1 MYMHLPKEQ
10 LREFLLDTG
19 LVTETAF
26 LECEKKAEENDQE
39 VSICLLEENYISQ
52 NDLKKAEAYVIG
64 VPFVDL
70 SKNKIEYKI
79 LSIIPEPVARR
90 HNIVAYAKDDGA
102 VEVAM
107 VDIDDLVA
115 IEFIKKKT
123 RLKILPRLTTEESI
137 RKALLQYQR
146 SLQADFG
153 EIIKEQSGAIT
164 MIDETDEEQSE
175 ADLKKLAQ
183 DLPVVKIVDTL
194 LKHAIIQGASDIHI
208 EPMEEQLLIRYRIDG
223 ILHDTMTLPRSAGT
237 PIVARI
243 KILTNLKIDEKRLP
257 QDGRFKIES
266 DGEKVGFRVS
276 VLPVYYG
283 EKVVMRI
290 LREGGGNFTL
300 ESLGFQGENLKRLY
314 DAQKLKTGMILTTGP
329 TGSGKST
336 SLYTMLDILNTPDV
350 NISTIEDPIE
360 YQMKRVNQTQVK
372 TDIGFTFS
380 EGLRTLVRQDPDII
394 MVGEIRDT
402 ETARLAVNAALTGHL
417 VLSTLHTNS
426 AAGTIPRL
434 IDMGVEPF
442 LLISTLKTIIG
453 QRLIRRLIPDESEKY
468 KLSKSGVKSLGN
480 IVDLDRMMELMKEEQ
495 IVAPDTTWTTIEFYR
510 PKKNAT
516 DGGYRGRLGIHEV
529 LMMTNTMQELIIAG
543 KSAEVLQKKAKEEG
557 MLTMLEDGI
566 MKAAKGLTTIE
577 EVLRVVSE

>member
-1 MYMHLPKEQ
+1 MHLPIDQ
-10 LREFLLDTG
+10 LKEFLLDTG
-19 LVTETAF
+19 LITEAMF
-26 LECEKKAEENDQE
+26 LSCEKVAGESGVD
-39 VSICLLEENYISQ
+39 IGTCLVQGSYISDT
-52 NDLKKAEAYVIG
+52 DLKKAEAYVLG
-64 VPFVDL
+64 VPFIDL
-70 SKNKIEYKI
+70 SKQKIEYAI
-79 LSIIPEPVARR
+79 LSIIPEPVARK
-90 HNIVAYAKDDGA
+90 HNIVSYGKRDGA

-107 VDIDDLVA
+107 VNVDDLVA

-137 RKALLQYQR
+137 KKALLQYQK

-153 EIIKEQSGAIT
+153 EIIKEQTGAIT
-164 MIDETDEEQSE
+164 MLNEDSDNQSD
-175 ADLKKLAQ
+175 ADLKKVAE

-223 ILHDTMTLPRSAGT
+223 ILHDTMTLPKNAAAA
-237 PIVARI
+237 IVARI
-243 KILTNLKIDEKRLP
+243 KILSNLKIDEKRLP
-257 QDGRFKIES
+257 QDGRFKIEL
-266 DGEKVGFRVS
+266 DGEKIGFRVS

-300 ESLGFQGENLKRLY
+300 ESLGFQGENLKRLE
-314 DAQKLKTGMILTTGP
+314 DSQKLKTGLVLTTGP

-336 SLYTMLDILNTPDV
+336 SLYTLLDIVNTPDV

-372 TDIGFTFS
+372 SEIGFSFS

-394 MVGEIRDT
+394 MVGEIRDS
-402 ETARLAVNAALTGHL
+402 ETAQLAVNAALTGHL
-417 VLSTLHTNS
+417 VLSTVHTNS
-426 AAGTIPRL
+426 ASGTIPRL
-434 IDMGVEPF
+434 TDMGVEPF

-453 QRLIRRLIPDESEKY
+453 QRLIRRLIPEERESY
-468 KLSKSGVKSLGN
+468 KLSKAGIKSLGK
-480 IVDLDRMMELMKEEQ
+480 IIDLDGVMELIKKEK
-495 IVAPDTTWTTIEFYR
+495 IVSPKTTWNTIEFYR
-510 PKKNAT
+510 PKKKAPQ
-516 DGGYRGRLGIHEV
+516 GGYRGRLGIHEV
-529 LMMTNTMQELIIAG
+529 LLMSPAIQELIIKG
-543 KSAEVLQKKAKEEG
+543 VSAEKLQAQAKKEG

-577 EVLRVVSE
+577 EVLRVISE

>member
-1 MYMHLPKEQ
+1 MHLPPEQ
-10 LREFLLDTG
+10 LKEFLLDTG
-19 LVTETAF
+19 LITEAMF
-26 LECEKKAEENDQE
+26 LSCEE
-39 VSICLLEENYISQ
+39 VADKSGVDIGTCLVQENYISST
-52 NDLKKAEAYVIG
+52 DLKKAEAYVLGI
-64 VPFVDL
+64 PFVDL
-70 SKNKIEYKI
+70 SKEKVEYSV
-79 LSIIPEPVARR
+79 LSIIPEPVARK
-90 HNIVAYAKDDGA
+90 HHIVSYGKRDGA

-107 VDIDDLVA
+107 VNVDDLVA

-123 RLKILPRLTTEESI
+123 RLKILPRLTTDESI
-137 RKALLQYQR
+137 KKALLQYQK

-153 EIIKEQSGAIT
+153 EIIKEQTGAIT
-164 MIDETDEEQSE
+164 VLSEDESEQSE
-175 ADLKKLAQ
+175 ADLKKVAE

-194 LKHAIIQGASDIHI
+194 LKHAIIQGGSDIHI

-223 ILHDTMTLPRSAGT
+223 ILHDTMTLPKIAAMA
-237 PIVARI
+237 IVARI
-243 KILTNLKIDEKRLP
+243 KILSNLKIDEKRLP
-257 QDGRFKIES
+257 QDGRFKIEL

-300 ESLGFQGENLKRLY
+300 ESLGFQGENLKQLEES
-314 DAQKLKTGMILTTGP
+314 QKFKTGLVLTTGP

-336 SLYTMLDILNTPDV
+336 SLYTLLDLVNTTDV

-360 YQMKRVNQTQVK
+360 YQMRRVNQTQVK
-372 TDIGFTFS
+372 SEIGFTFS

-394 MVGEIRDT
+394 MVGEIRDK

-417 VLSTLHTNS
+417 VLSTIHTNS

-434 IDMGVEPF
+434 TDMGVEPF

-453 QRLIRRLIPDESEKY
+453 QRLIRRILNEEKEPY
-468 KLSKSGVKSLGN
+468 KLSKAGIKSLGK
-480 IVDLDRMMELMKEEQ
+480 IIDLERVMELMKEEK
-495 IVAPDTTWTTIEFYR
+495 IVGPTTTWNTIEFYR
-510 PKKNAT
+510 PKKNAPQ
-516 DGGYRGRLGIHEV
+516 GGYKGRLGIHEV
-529 LMMTNTMQELIIAG
+529 LIMSPQIQELIIQG
-543 KSAEVLQKKAKEEG
+543 VSTEKIQSQAKTEG

-577 EVLRVVSE
+577 EVLRVISE